1 MYGVGRK
8 MHKKLTGNGILT
20 IGDLVRYGEQMLI
33 TRYGKWGAEL
43 FAHALGND
51 SSPVTPHQ
59 QDDMKSIGRS
69 TTLANNITDIEQA
82 KKVMLALSESVGERA
97 RRHHKKGTTAHI
109 TIKYADFTV
118 VTRQASTSATDLSN
132 TIYQTACTLSK
143 NQWDRRPARLLG
155 VGLSGFLSRI

>member
-1 MYGVGRK
+1 
-8 MHKKLTGNGILT
+8 
-20 IGDLVRYGEQMLI
+20 
-33 TRYGKWGAEL
+33 
-43 FAHALGND
+43 
-51 SSPVTPHQ
+51 
-59 QDDMKSIGRS
+59 MKSIGRS

-132 TIYQTACTLSK
+132 TIYQTACTLLK
-143 NQWDRRPARLLG
+143 KQWDRRPARLLG
-155 VGLSGFLSRI
+155 VGLSGLLTEETRQISFADLMATSMSPNQKNEKLETVVDRIWEKYGAQKIARASLLESKSKKLPF